1 MRPRISAN
9 VYKVFLVL
17 GAAVLGLGARTP
29 CLAAPITVYGRVL
42 YESKLFNETGEGDPN
57 RVSEELVRFAQ
68 LQIVDSATRVI
79 LASGETR
86 FDGTYRIVLED
97 PAGAIFVRVLA
108 RADSPEAKVRVLTD
122 TFYQQLWAARSSTFT
137 PSGGDVQIRFV
148 FSASS
153 QMGEVFNIFDTIV
166 DGAQV
171 VKANSGRA
179 PPMVTAYWNAG
190 SSDGTY
196 FNSADDSIH
205 LLGLTQNSDGYDD
218 GVILQEYGHFILK
231 QFSIDR
237 SPGGLHRFTDTNQ
250 DPRLSWAEGWSN
262 FFSCWVRRD
271 PRLVDVLGSSFSR
284 VNLESLSELIQELA
298 TGQDTESAVMAV
310 LWDLWD
316 PSDGTNER
324 HDAVQLYE
332 RRVWEVINFEI
343 PPTADGVMEDFY
355 NALVRRHGTRELELI
370 QRIFAERSIFYSNPL
385 FQRGPIFAQEVGLGV
400 RDFDPPGL
408 VSRLAIPSAGTMA
421 RVHIFLDISHQ
432 FRSDLVVQLKSPA
445 GTTILIQNRDPPRD
459 LQPGD
464 NETDYSP
471 SIFGWYQA
479 FENISQEP
487 LAKFRGE
494 LGQGIWE
501 LKVADV
507 VPVHGGSLNRW
518 RLEMVENHPPQ
529 LDVAT
534 NLIVQEGQSLSFR
547 VEALDPEGDPVSLS
561 ASNLPAGATF
571 DETEGIFRWRPS
583 FEQSGVYEVT
593 FTASDGLASSQ
604 VTVNITVQKMVRVVL
619 KLQTG

>member
-1 MRPRISAN
+1 MKPRISAN
-9 VYKVFLVL
+9 VYTVL
-17 GAAVLGLGARTP
+17 LGFGAVVLGLWVSTP
-29 CLAAPITVYGRVL
+29 CLAAPIAVYGRVL
-42 YESKLFNETGEGDPN
+42 YENKLFNETGEGDPN
-57 RVSEELVRFAQ
+57 RVSEEPVRFAQ

-97 PAGAIFVRVLA
+97 PGSAIFVRVLA

-122 TFYQQLWAARSSTFT
+122 TFYQQLWAARSSAFT
-137 PSGGDVQIRFV
+137 PGGQDANLRFV

-153 QMGEVFNIFDTIV
+153 QIGEAFNIFDTIV
-166 DGAQV
+166 DGAQW
-171 VKANSGRA
+171 VKVRSGLT
-179 PPMVTAYWNAG
+179 PPMVTAYWNSG

-196 FNSADDSIH
+196 LNPADDSIH

-250 DPRLSWAEGWSN
+250 DPRLSWSEGWSN
-262 FFSCWVRRD
+262 FFSCWVRGD
-271 PRLVDVLGSSFSR
+271 SRLVNVLGSSFSR
-284 VNLESLSELIQELA
+284 VNLESLPELIQEAA

-316 PSDGTNER
+316 PADPSSER
-324 HDAVQLYE
+324 HDAVQLNE
-332 RRVWEVINFEI
+332 NKLWETVDLEI
-343 PPTADGVMEDFY
+343 LSTMDGVLEDFY
-355 NALVRRHGTRELELI
+355 DAWFRLNGTNQQILI
-370 QRIFAERSIFYSNPL
+370 QRVFAERSIFYSWPGY
-385 FQRGPIFAQEVGLGV
+385 QRGPIFSQMVGLGI
-400 RDFDPPGL
+400 RDSDPSGL
-408 VSRLAIPSAGTMA
+408 TSSLTVPSVGTLA
-421 RVHIFLDISHQ
+421 RVHLFLDISHQ
-432 FRSDLVVQLKSPA
+432 LRSDLVVQLKSPA
-445 GTTILIQNRDPPRD
+445 GTTILTQNRDPPRD

-487 LAKFRGE
+487 LARFRGE
-494 LGQGIWE
+494 SGQGIWE

-518 RLEMVENHPPQ
+518 RLEMVENHPPL
-529 LDVAT
+529 LDMAT
-534 NLIVQEGQSLSFR
+534 LYIVREGESFSLR
-547 VEALDPEGDPVSLS
+547 VEAIDPEGDLIELS
-561 ASNLPAGATF
+561 VSNLPAGATF
-571 DETEGIFRWRPS
+571 DATEGIFRWRPS

-593 FTASDGLASSQ
+593 FTASDGLASNQ